1 VFFLS
6 WFIVKIM
13 EWYWVLGIAVV
24 IFVAVE
30 WFAGEA
36 LISIN
41 SRDNGASSIVGALAC
56 ILFVLIMIYDKL

>member
-1 VFFLS
+1 
-6 WFIVKIM
+6 M